1 MPVENLLRF
10 EEQQFGVI
18 FFKNTNF
25 SPNSTRYLQV
35 AQTISIMGLAS
46 KNMSHLNKI
55 GSIFYFLFYENL
67 LESVS
72 CSMKWF
78 NNRSTYTHHR
88 LWRVYLEGWGGGG
101 VHYLNNGISDMKR
114 FSWETNNK
122 VNKKKYPIL
131 DVLCRKKF
139 NCKTLPKQL
148 RSDYG
153 LLMSVQFIPCWTD
166 FATSWRYKYLFILLQ
181 KRGCTS
187 PRDTAWWLRQDI
199 L

>member
-1 MPVENLLRF
+1 MIIGKKLHMPVENLLRF

-101 VHYLNNGISDMKR
+101 ALLEQWYIRH
-114 FSWETNNK
+114 ET
-122 VNKKKYPIL
+122 L
-131 DVLCRKKF
+131 F
-139 NCKTLPKQL
+139 L
-148 RSDYG
+148 RD
-153 LLMSVQFIPCWTD
+153 
-166 FATSWRYKYLFILLQ
+166 K
-181 KRGCTS
+181 
-187 PRDTAWWLRQDI
+187 
-199 L
+199 